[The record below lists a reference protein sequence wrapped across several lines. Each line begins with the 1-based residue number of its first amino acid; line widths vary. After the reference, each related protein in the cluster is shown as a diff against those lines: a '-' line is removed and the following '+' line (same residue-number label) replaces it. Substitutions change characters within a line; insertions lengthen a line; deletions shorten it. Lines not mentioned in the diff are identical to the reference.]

1 MYKLQY
7 INKYGAKGQ
16 YIDVFSYQVN
26 AMAEYINIYWKYG
39 NRQIQGTSYLNEYK
53 SILIIDEDTGDI
65 KYRYANTIKDE
76 ETINVITIEYSYIS
90 KASGLFSRDKKSFGR
105 KEDALKF
112 LYAMKGKIYN
122 ITWTCED
129 PSDNDYLWKKY
140 RP

>member
-1 MYKLQY
+1 MFTVQY
-7 INKYGAKGQ
+7 IRNCEVKGQ
-16 YIDVFSYQVN
+16 LFNVINYIVN
-26 AMAEYINIYWKYG
+26 SNGEYINVYWKYG
-39 NRQIQGTSYLNEYK
+39 DGKVFETLYLLNYK

-65 KYRYANTIKDE
+65 KYRYANANKE

-90 KASGLFSRDKKSFGR
+90 KVNGLFSRDKKSFGR

>member
-1 MYKLQY
+1 MFTVQY
-7 INKYGAKGQ
+7 IKNCEVKGQ
-16 YIDVFSYQVN
+16 LFNVINYIVN
-26 AMAEYINIYWKYG
+26 SNGEYINVYWKYG
-39 NRQIQGTSYLNEYK
+39 DGKVFETLYLLNYK

-65 KYRYANTIKDE
+65 KYRYANANKE
-76 ETINVITIEYSYIS
+76 ETINVITIEYSFIS
-90 KASGLFSRDKKSFGR
+90 KVSGLFSRDKKSFGR

-129 PSDNDYLWKKY
+129 PEDNNYLWKKY

>member
-1 MYKLQY
+1 MFTVQY
-7 INKYGAKGQ
+7 IKNCDVKGQ
-16 YIDVFSYQVN
+16 LFNVINYIVN
-26 AMAEYINIYWKYG
+26 SNGEYINVYWKYG
-39 NRQIQGTSYLNEYK
+39 DGKVFETLYLLNYK

-65 KYRYANTIKDE
+65 KYRYANASKE

-90 KASGLFSRDKKSFGR
+90 KVNGLFSRDKKSFGR

-129 PSDNDYLWKKY
+129 PSDNDYLWRKY